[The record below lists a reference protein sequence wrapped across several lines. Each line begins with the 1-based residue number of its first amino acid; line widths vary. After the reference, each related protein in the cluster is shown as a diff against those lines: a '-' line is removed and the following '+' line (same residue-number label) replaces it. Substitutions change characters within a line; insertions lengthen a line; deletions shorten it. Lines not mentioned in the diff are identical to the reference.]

1 MTSARRDRDLR
12 PSLRAADTVTVNLDD
27 WEVDTVKR
35 LQTLV
40 TLELLTGVF
49 AVVGGLLLIG
59 APDGHLLAT
68 NRNALANS
76 PFVDWRMPGVLLV
89 AFVGIGFLITAA
101 LQWLVPR
108 IGWSMSLLA
117 GCGLVAFETV
127 EVVLLGFQPLQAI
140 FGAVGVAVMILA
152 LGSPRSV

>member
-1 MTSARRDRDLR
+1 M
-12 PSLRAADTVTVNLDD
+12 
-27 WEVDTVKR
+27 KR

-40 TLELLTGVF
+40 ALELMTGVF
-49 AVVGGLLLIG
+49 AVVGGVLLIG

-68 NRNALANS
+68 DRHALAQS
-76 PFVDWRMPGVLLV
+76 PFVDWRIPGVFLV
-89 AFVGIGFLITAA
+89 ALVGLGFLVTAA

-127 EVVLLGFQPLQAI
+127 EVVWLGFQPLQAI
-140 FGAVGVAVMILA
+140 FAAVGVAVMILA
-152 LGSPRSV
+152 LGSHRSV

>member
-1 MTSARRDRDLR
+1 M
-12 PSLRAADTVTVNLDD
+12 
-27 WEVDTVKR
+27 KR

-40 TLELLTGVF
+40 ALELTTGVF
-49 AVVGGLLLIG
+49 AVVGGVLLIG

-68 NRNALANS
+68 DRHALAQS
-76 PFVDWRMPGVLLV
+76 PFVDWRIPGVFLV
-89 AFVGIGFLITAA
+89 ALVGLGFLVTAA

-127 EVVLLGFQPLQAI
+127 EVVWLGFQPLQAI
-140 FGAVGVAVMILA
+140 FAAVGVAVMILA
-152 LGSPRSV
+152 LGSHRSV